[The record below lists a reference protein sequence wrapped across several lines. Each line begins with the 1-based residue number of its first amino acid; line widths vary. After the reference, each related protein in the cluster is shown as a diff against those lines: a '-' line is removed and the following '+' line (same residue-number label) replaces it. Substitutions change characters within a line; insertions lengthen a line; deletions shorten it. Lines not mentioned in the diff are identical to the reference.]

1 VTAVFAV
8 VRTLH
13 FASLMT
19 VFGAAALLYQAR
31 AIMEAGARLR
41 QAMLVAAVLATATA
55 VLCLCFVAAEM
66 SGGALFDPGVL
77 VTVTTQTTYGHV
89 FIARLTL
96 LAVLCLLCLGSNNLL
111 KAAVA
116 GTALALLG
124 LVSHA
129 AAAGATQY
137 QYGRAAIDA
146 VHLLSAGFWVGGL
159 VVLVPQ
165 VLAPR
170 DQPRLVALL
179 RLFSRWGAV
188 AVALLLAAGTAN
200 GVFIL
205 DMPGMPWNASYVIWL
220 AVKIVLAAVMVALAL
235 TNRFGV
241 LPGLV
246 RGDRE
251 AEETIPLTVIAEL
264 SCATLILL
272 IVGFLGLMPPMAM

>member
-1 VTAVFAV
+1 VTAVFAI
-8 VRTLH
+8 VRALH

-19 VFGAAALLYQAR
+19 VFGASALLYQAR
-31 AIMEAGARLR
+31 AIFAAGAKLR
-41 QAMLVAAVLATATA
+41 RALLLGSLLAMAAA

-89 FIARLTL
+89 FIARLAL
-96 LAVLCLLCLGSNNLL
+96 LAVLCLLCLGSNDLL

-116 GTALALLG
+116 GTALGLLG

-129 AAAGATQY
+129 AAAGPAQY
-137 QYGRAAIDA
+137 EYARAATDT
-146 VHLLSAGFWVGGL
+146 VHLLCAGFWVGGL
-159 VVLVPQ
+159 VVLTPEA
-165 VLAPR
+165 LAPR
-170 DQPRLVALL
+170 DLPRLIALL
-179 RLFSRWGAV
+179 RLFSRWGAIS
-188 AVALLLAAGTAN
+188 VALLLAAGIAN

-205 DMPGMPWNASYVIWL
+205 GVPGMPWNAAYVIWL

-241 LPGLV
+241 LPGLA
-246 RGDRE
+246 RGERE
-251 AEETIPLTVIAEL
+251 AEATIPLTVIAEL

-272 IVGFLGLMPPMAM
+272 IVGFLGLTAPMAM